1 MFKMEDKQIKSFL
14 FLAGLMTFHTF
25 FWKENI
31 GLNALLFSVLSAV
44 FLAYNFPESRT
55 EKSFWASVVGTLLI
69 AATVMI
75 HHSDYAIVVW
85 FLSWLLM
92 VGIGTL
98 SGLHDVLYGFL
109 QGFLNT
115 LLGWSGLSSKLSWRS
130 ENPIVEETFVPEK
143 TVGLRPSL
151 FAIPALIV
159 AAFIVL
165 YAIGN
170 QDFAQAIGSFL
181 EKIFFSLDWLKDLFS
196 LRWLF
201 FMGMAIFP
209 ISALI
214 WKNYGEGFLKMQEN
228 KRYFIAAPE
237 LTPTMRK
244 INDQYWT
251 AFLTLA
257 MLNVL
262 ILFFNVQEFF
272 NIGNQ
277 AADATATAMRYSV
290 HFGTYI
296 LIFSIVVAMGLL
308 FYFFSDELNFIE
320 KSPTLR
326 LLAYAWIA
334 QNAVMVVTVALR
346 NYAYINNYGLAYKR
360 VGVIFFLLL
369 TLFGLFTMLLKIKDI
384 RTFSSVLMLNGWS
397 VYLTLILASTV
408 NWDVFITHYNLA
420 HTAPERLDLR
430 FLLQDVSDKNLHI
443 LLAYKSQLPN
453 KSYTEKHW
461 FGLVTEEFNVEQM
474 LEQKK
479 QRFLT
484 RMEDNGASVM
494 SWNWIDEVNWKAA
507 K

>member
-1 MFKMEDKQIKSFL
+1 MQDKQIKSFL
-14 FLAGLMTFHTF
+14 FLAGLLTFHAF

-31 GLNALLFSVLSAV
+31 GLNALLFSALSAGL
-44 FLAYNFPESRT
+44 LAYNFPESRK
-55 EKSFWASVVGTLLI
+55 EKSFWASVVGTLLV
-69 AATVMI
+69 AAMI
-75 HHSDYAIVVW
+75 MFHHSDYSIFVW

-109 QGFLNT
+109 QGFMNT
-115 LLGWSGLSSKLSWRS
+115 LMAWVGLSSKLSWRTAS
-130 ENPIVEETFVPEK
+130 PLVEEEFVPEK
-143 TVGLRPSL
+143 TSGLRPAL
-151 FAIPALIV
+151 FAVPALIV
-159 AAFIVL
+159 VAFIVL

-181 EKIFFSLDWLKDLFS
+181 TKIFSSLDWLKDLFS

-201 FMGMAIFP
+201 FIGMAIFP

-214 WKNYGEGFLKMQEN
+214 WSSYGSGFLKMQEN

-237 LTPTMRK
+237 AIPTMQK

-262 ILFFNVQEFF
+262 IMFFNVQEFF
-272 NIGNQ
+272 NLGNQ
-277 AADATATAMRYSV
+277 AAEATASAMRYSV

-308 FYFFSDELNFIE
+308 FYFFSDDLNFIE

-326 LLAYAWIA
+326 LFAYAWIA

-397 VYLTLILASTV
+397 VYLTMILAATV
-408 NWDVFITHYNLA
+408 NWDVFITRYNLT
-420 HTAPERLDLR
+420 HTDPSRLDLR
-430 FLLQDVSDKNLHI
+430 FLLQDVSDKNLHV
-443 LLAYKSQLPN
+443 LLAYKNQLPN

-474 LEQKK
+474 LEAK
-479 QRFLT
+479 RNSFLS
-484 RMEDNGASVM
+484 RRAEKGGIM
-494 SWNWIDEVNWKAA
+494 SWNWIDEVNENAVK
-507 K
+507 

>member
-1 MFKMEDKQIKSFL
+1 MEDKQIKSFL
-14 FLAGLMTFHTF
+14 FLGGLMTFHAF

-31 GLNALLFSVLSAV
+31 GLNALLFSGLSAG
-44 FLAYNFPESRT
+44 FLAYNFPESRA
-55 EKSFWASVVGTLLI
+55 EKSFWASVVGTLLV
-69 AATVMI
+69 ATMVML
-75 HHSDYAIVVW
+75 HHSDFAIFAW
-85 FLSWLLM
+85 FMSWLLM

-115 LLGWSGLSSKLSWRS
+115 LLAWTGLSSKLSWRTAS
-130 ENPIVEETFVPEK
+130 PVVIEEEFVPEK
-143 TVGLRPSL
+143 TGGLRPAL
-151 FAIPALIV
+151 FAVPALIV
-159 AAFIVL
+159 GSFVVL

-170 QDFAQAIGSFL
+170 QDFAQAVGDFL
-181 EKIFFSLDWLKDLFS
+181 TKIFSSLDWLKDLFS

-201 FMGMAIFP
+201 FIGMGIFP

-214 WKNYGEGFLKMQEN
+214 WSNYGDSFLKMQEK

-237 LTPTMRK
+237 LTPTMQK

-257 MLNVL
+257 MLNIL

-277 AADATATAMRYSV
+277 VADATATAMRYSV

-296 LIFSIVVAMGLL
+296 LVFSIVLAMGLL
-308 FYFFSDELNFIE
+308 FYFFSDDLNFIE

-334 QNAVMVVTVALR
+334 QNAVMVITVALR

-384 RTFSSVLMLNGWS
+384 RTFSSILMLNGWS
-397 VYLTLILASTV
+397 VYLTMILISTV
-408 NWDVFITHYNLA
+408 NWDVFITRYNLT
-420 HTAPERLDLR
+420 HTDPSRLDLR
-430 FLLQDVSDKNLHI
+430 FLLQDVSDKNLHV
-443 LLAYKSQLPN
+443 LLEYKSQLPN
-453 KSYTEKHW
+453 KSYTESRW
-461 FGLVTEEFNVEQM
+461 WGLVTEEFNVEQM
-474 LEQKK
+474 LEAK
-479 QRFLT
+479 RNSFLART
-484 RMEDNGASVM
+484 AEKGGFM
-494 SWNWIDEVNWKAA
+494 SWNWIDEVNQRAA